1 MKIGYFVTHFPYR
14 TFPEAVKFPIIFGGG
29 VANIAYNL
37 AVQMAQRG
45 HEVSVFTSSLSS
57 HDINEEYDGLSVYRY
72 GTWFRIEG
80 GFVSPNLIRKPLCH
94 EFDVLHLHLSVPTA
108 DIASLLY
115 ARVKKVPLIVTYHGD
130 SVVGYGRP
138 LRRLGMFLNNLFL
151 HDQVLSAAKVIVSGS
166 EAFVNESRSLPKYR
180 NKVIV
185 IPNGISVDQFSLSK
199 TKEECRRRL
208 GISSNAK
215 VILFVGALQKY
226 KAPDVLIK
234 AIEKVAQQIENVE
247 LIIVGDGV
255 MRNELQHLAEKLGVK
270 DLVKFKGF
278 INDNNFKTDFYK
290 AADIFVLP
298 SVMGPELF
306 PIVLLEASAMG
317 LPLLVSDL
325 PQLEEFV
332 ENRVNGLVAKKG
344 NDADL
349 AAAIIELIANEEL
362 REHLGQNAMKKIAH
376 LSWESIAQQYERL
389 YEEILR

>member
-14 TFPEAVKFPIIFGGG
+14 TFPEAAKFPITQGGG

-37 AVQMAQRG
+37 AVQMACRG
-45 HEVSVFTSSLSS
+45 HEISVFTSSVSS
-57 HDINEEYDGLSVYRY
+57 HDINEEYDGLCVYRY

-80 GFVSPNLIRKPLCH
+80 GFFSPNLISKPLYH
-94 EFDVLHLHLSVPTA
+94 EFDVIHLHTQVPTA
-108 DIASLLY
+108 DLASMLY
-115 ARVKKVPLIVTYHGD
+115 TRVKKVPLIVTYHGD
-130 SVVGYGRP
+130 SAVGYGRP
-138 LRRLGMFLNNLFL
+138 LRRLGIFLNNLFL
-151 HDQVLSAAKVIVSGS
+151 HYQILSAAKVIVSGS
-166 EAFVNESRSLPKYR
+166 KAFINASRFLPKYR
-180 NKVIV
+180 DKVVV

-199 TKEECRRRL
+199 TKQECRRRL
-208 GISSNAK
+208 NISSNAK

-247 LIIVGDGV
+247 LIIVGDGM

-278 INDNNFKTDFYK
+278 ISDNDLKAHYYK

-298 SVMGPELF
+298 STMGPELY

-325 PQLEEFV
+325 PQLKEFV
-332 ENRVNGLVAKKG
+332 ENKVNGLVAKKG
-344 NDADL
+344 DDEDL
-349 AAAIIELIANEEL
+349 AAAIIELITNEEL
-362 REHLGQNAMKKIAH
+362 REHLGQNAMKKIEH